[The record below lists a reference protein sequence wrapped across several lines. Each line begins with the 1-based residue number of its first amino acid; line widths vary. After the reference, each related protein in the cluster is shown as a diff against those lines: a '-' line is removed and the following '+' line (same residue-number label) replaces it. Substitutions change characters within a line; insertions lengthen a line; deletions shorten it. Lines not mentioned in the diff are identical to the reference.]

1 MYNFLCKEQV
11 NIDQIKS
18 LIETCSLLSTPSRTP
33 IAYSISIK
41 VIIICPQLHNAHSF
55 THSAKYVFIINCVV
69 RELLRFIRNLKKS
82 R

>member
-41 VIIICPQLHNAHSF
+41 VDYYLPTIA
-55 THSAKYVFIINCVV
+55 
-69 RELLRFIRNLKKS
+69 
-82 R
+82 